1 MLMFCNIIQMMLI
14 IELSSSE
21 VIDNSTTIQSSIS
34 ITDNNMTLIIEDK
47 AWSNIPK
54 EGSEIVVMDDAGYI
68 FGAAKYTPNVSVVT
82 VWGDDNTTSDKDGLF
97 PGEQFNIKLLSDSK
111 FIDLEV
117 EALSSYEI
125 NSIEVVSNV
134 TSVVSMEESKVLE
147 RVVNVLGQDVIN
159 YENNELNRVLFMIY
173 KDGSVEKV
181 VK

>member
-1 MLMFCNIIQMMLI
+1 M
-14 IELSSSE
+14 
-21 VIDNSTTIQSSIS
+21 
-34 ITDNNMTLIIEDK
+34 
-47 AWSNIPK
+47 
-54 EGSEIVVMDDAGYI
+54 
-68 FGAAKYTPNVSVVT
+68 
-82 VWGDDNTTSDKDGLF
+82 
-97 PGEQFNIKLLSDSK
+97 LSDSK